1 MNVKVTKLANG
12 KLQLEISGN
21 RNGKV
26 FMKFGDVRQLA
37 ELSNLIGDE
46 VERVRKMENHF
57 NDRQLLLKF
66 Q

>member
-1 MNVKVTKLANG
+1 MKVKVTKLANG
-12 KLQLEISGN
+12 RLQLEISDNG
-21 RNGKV
+21 NGKV
-26 FMKFGDVRQLA
+26 FMKFGDVKQLA

-57 NDRQLLLKF
+57 NDRQQQFKF